1 MLIVSGTLTFDP
13 AKAER
18 FHEVAATLVEATL
31 AEPGCITYGFWS
43 DPANPGRVRAYE
55 EWESAEALGEHMGTP
70 HMAAF
75 MGAMGEVGVTGS
87 ELTQHEVAESTKLM

>member
-13 AKAER
+13 TRAER
-18 FHEVAATLVEATL
+18 FHEAAAELVEATL

-43 DPANPGRVRAYE
+43 DPADPGRVRAYE
-55 EWESAEALGEHMGTP
+55 EWQSAEAIAEHFATP

-75 MGAMGEVGVTGS
+75 MAAMGDVGMTGS
-87 ELTQHEVAESTKLM
+87 EITQHEVAESTRLM